1 MRAQVE
7 SMLFVKRRE
16 EMIILIRLEDVTSAR
31 EARDVLDRTANFRP
45 IRTTHHNGFSYVE
58 TEVPDKTILCD
69 FLRSLRASCQ
79 GVSGILVT
87 GATEAMIHEQ
97 P

>member
-1 MRAQVE
+1 VRAQVKNT
-7 SMLFVKRRE
+7 LFVKRRE
-16 EMIILIRLEDVTSAR
+16 EMIILIRLEDATSAK
-31 EARDVLDRTANFRP
+31 EAKDVLDRTANFRP
-45 IRTTHHNGFSYVE
+45 IRTIHHNGFSYVE

-69 FLRSLRASCQ
+69 FLRSLRISCQ

-87 GATEAMIHEQ
+87 GATEAITHE